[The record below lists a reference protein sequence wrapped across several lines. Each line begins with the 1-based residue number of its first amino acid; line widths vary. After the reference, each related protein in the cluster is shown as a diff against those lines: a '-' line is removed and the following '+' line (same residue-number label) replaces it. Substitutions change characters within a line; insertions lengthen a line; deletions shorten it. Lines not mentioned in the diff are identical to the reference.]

1 MELCGDSRSGCGLCV
16 KLLPE
21 YYEMNENKAV
31 VTKMP
36 EGKEAILA
44 LKESVEKC
52 PSKAII
58 LNKEEIAS

>member
-1 MELCGDSRSGCGLCV
+1 
-16 KLLPE
+16 
-21 YYEMNENKAV
+21 MNENKAV

-58 LNKEEIAS
+58 LNKEETCNGTKGGLRK

>member
-1 MELCGDSRSGCGLCV
+1 
-16 KLLPE
+16 
-21 YYEMNENKAV
+21 MNQNKAV

-58 LNKEEIAS
+58 LNKEEIVS